1 MTVWTNEWAG
11 ARVLSLFAA
20 RAPGRLAVPLLSW
33 EILEEKRAGAGGAV
47 ASRATAEPATGPR
60 WLSPNAPC
68 FSHPHALPN
77 IAFFFFPA
85 GEAVSFCFLGQVP
98 IRAPRSSF
106 ESGLFHVIGILGEEC
121 DLSEPKG
128 ARPF

>member
-33 EILEEKRAGAGGAV
+33 EILEEKRAGARGAV

-77 IAFFFFPA
+77 IAFFFFFLPGKLFLSAFWAKCPFMLQGPA
-85 GEAVSFCFLGQVP
+85 LSLGSFM
-98 IRAPRSSF
+98 
-106 ESGLFHVIGILGEEC
+106 
-121 DLSEPKG
+121 
-128 ARPF
+128 

>member
-47 ASRATAEPATGPR
+47 ASRATAEPRVLAGFPQTRP
-60 WLSPNAPC
+60 A
-68 FSHPHALPN
+68 SHTPT
-77 IAFFFFPA
+77 
-85 GEAVSFCFLGQVP
+85 
-98 IRAPRSSF
+98 
-106 ESGLFHVIGILGEEC
+106 LFQT
-121 DLSEPKG
+121 
-128 ARPF
+128 